1 MGKNEDYGL
10 NEDER
15 TEAKDKF
22 WKEVSEIVEG
32 YKGRV
37 VILGDL
43 NRRVCTKDE
52 CIRNVLG

>member
-1 MGKNEDYGL
+1 MGRNEDYGL

-15 TEAKDKF
+15 TEAKDEF

-43 NRRVCTKDE
+43 TRRVGTKDE